1 MPRPEHCDAATA
13 SYLRQVLR
21 LNAGRTEEEAD
32 EELKQEAMVWGLDV
46 EDLAAQQESERRAQQ
61 QQQLAARALS
71 SDPPRR
77 SLESVASR
85 LSQSTLTSTFSDVSN
100 SRGRSRASLSLRD
113 YDAFVSRGSFPRR
126 HSLSI
131 PSPPSTPSQ
140 STFSLPLSSPE
151 SSPRRHFRRIRA
163 LSMLR
168 SHKNAS
174 SSSLNDSCPHC
185 PKDLLSQRRAVHK
198 LPCGHRL
205 CTQAL
210 RSTINAATESK
221 KSAAPSCCGRP
232 IPGKLVEHVMTQ
244 AEQNALLEKLEQWD
258 EASSVAE
265 SITSDW
271 GTSMASQ
278 RPCAL
283 SRDSRTVS
291 RDSKFDTVAPKV
303 QQELDKVMER
313 PDFKQL
319 RQEQAEQRDRFL
331 TWIEN
336 QRAELDTHHDRLRL
350 DLQARHEIGLE
361 ELHDVHSTAMSD
373 AEDKQVRAEGDMRET
388 HAKER
393 RDNATALK
401 YMEAYCAG
409 IYSTGEPHSRNVT
422 EQDRAELDKVRR
434 ARDHME
440 TKHDSA
446 INVLRGEQR
455 RRLRYRAQR
464 QEREVQELRHVY
476 RREQAVLER
485 THAEESQ
492 RLDDLVGEK
501 RCSLRARW
509 QIQASIIV
517 KKFERETGSKLQAKL
532 PAVEWQEGTVER
544 AAAKAGAAS
553 EVVQYERRGS
563 GKHRMSATSWIVRGH
578 AQRSW

>member
-113 YDAFVSRGSFPRR
+113 YDAF
-126 HSLSI
+126 
-131 PSPPSTPSQ
+131 
-140 STFSLPLSSPE
+140 
-151 SSPRRHFRRIRA
+151 
-163 LSMLR
+163 
-168 SHKNAS
+168 
-174 SSSLNDSCPHC
+174 
-185 PKDLLSQRRAVHK
+185 
-198 LPCGHRL
+198 
-205 CTQAL
+205 AL